1 MAITERK
8 VFLQTLRNARSR
20 VILLDRL
27 KSSILNNTAVDL
39 ETVPFSGFNS
49 SNLYEAIQCYIDYG
63 ELPLNG
69 KIENFWKTY
78 EQTLQINNSEER
90 NMKHTDWK
98 KITQRPL
105 TSEEKKEYGDEIE
118 FMWDGK
124 TPELDEEVLVYT
136 SKSEEVYTDIWV
148 DFNDGIGFENT
159 CSNVIYWMS
168 FPKPPEIKE

>member
-1 MAITERK
+1 
-8 VFLQTLRNARSR
+8 
-20 VILLDRL
+20 
-27 KSSILNNTAVDL
+27 
-39 ETVPFSGFNS
+39 
-49 SNLYEAIQCYIDYG
+49 
-63 ELPLNG
+63 
-69 KIENFWKTY
+69 
-78 EQTLQINNSEER
+78 
-90 NMKHTDWK
+90 MKHTDWK

-136 SKSEEVYTDIWV
+136 SESEEVYTDIWV

-159 CSNVIYWMS
+159 SSNVIYWMS

>member
-1 MAITERK
+1 
-8 VFLQTLRNARSR
+8 
-20 VILLDRL
+20 
-27 KSSILNNTAVDL
+27 
-39 ETVPFSGFNS
+39 
-49 SNLYEAIQCYIDYG
+49 
-63 ELPLNG
+63 
-69 KIENFWKTY
+69 
-78 EQTLQINNSEER
+78 
-90 NMKHTDWK
+90 MKHADWK

-136 SKSEEVYTDIWV
+136 SESEEVYTDIWV
-148 DFNDGIGFENT
+148 DLNDGIGFENT

>member
-1 MAITERK
+1 
-8 VFLQTLRNARSR
+8 
-20 VILLDRL
+20 
-27 KSSILNNTAVDL
+27 
-39 ETVPFSGFNS
+39 
-49 SNLYEAIQCYIDYG
+49 
-63 ELPLNG
+63 
-69 KIENFWKTY
+69 
-78 EQTLQINNSEER
+78 
-90 NMKHTDWK
+90 MKNTDWK

-136 SKSEEVYTDIWV
+136 SESEEVYTDIWV

-159 CSNVIYWMS
+159 CSSVIYWMS

>member
-1 MAITERK
+1 
-8 VFLQTLRNARSR
+8 
-20 VILLDRL
+20 
-27 KSSILNNTAVDL
+27 
-39 ETVPFSGFNS
+39 
-49 SNLYEAIQCYIDYG
+49 
-63 ELPLNG
+63 
-69 KIENFWKTY
+69 
-78 EQTLQINNSEER
+78 
-90 NMKHTDWK
+90 MKNTDWK

-159 CSNVIYWMS
+159 CSSVIYWMS

>member
-1 MAITERK
+1 
-8 VFLQTLRNARSR
+8 
-20 VILLDRL
+20 
-27 KSSILNNTAVDL
+27 
-39 ETVPFSGFNS
+39 
-49 SNLYEAIQCYIDYG
+49 
-63 ELPLNG
+63 
-69 KIENFWKTY
+69 
-78 EQTLQINNSEER
+78 
-90 NMKHTDWK
+90 MKNTDWK

-148 DFNDGIGFENT
+148 DFNDGNGFENT
-159 CSNVIYWMS
+159 CSSVIYWMS

>member
-1 MAITERK
+1 
-8 VFLQTLRNARSR
+8 
-20 VILLDRL
+20 
-27 KSSILNNTAVDL
+27 
-39 ETVPFSGFNS
+39 
-49 SNLYEAIQCYIDYG
+49 
-63 ELPLNG
+63 
-69 KIENFWKTY
+69 
-78 EQTLQINNSEER
+78 
-90 NMKHTDWK
+90 MKNTDWK

-159 CSNVIYWMS
+159 FSSVIYWMS

>member
-1 MAITERK
+1 MK
-8 VFLQTLRNARSR
+8 NA
-20 VILLDRL
+20 
-27 KSSILNNTAVDL
+27 
-39 ETVPFSGFNS
+39 
-49 SNLYEAIQCYIDYG
+49 
-63 ELPLNG
+63 
-69 KIENFWKTY
+69 
-78 EQTLQINNSEER
+78 
-90 NMKHTDWK
+90 DWK

-168 FPKPPEIKE
+168 FPKPPEIKEY